1 MYRSL
6 QSTQFDC
13 ADKLFLCFM
22 KELKEPLLWVG
33 AVIFFVVF
41 NDISVFILTT
51 IFKIIG
57 VIIGLFIIILIAS
70 VIREYFKNFKFRIFR
85 RKNNGKYFLLY
96 GSNKRIKSTIET
108 ELIPVINVD
117 YKMIYTKR
125 GRVETELAD
134 HEWQYLLMKTNAVKY
149 PRLIKIV
156 DKEVKV
162 ESFYNEVYRLKMQ
175 EVSKEVYKKDV
186 LIKLNRIKNEQIKH

>member
-1 MYRSL
+1 
-6 QSTQFDC
+6 
-13 ADKLFLCFM
+13 M
-22 KELKEPLLWVG
+22 KELKEPLIWVG

-57 VIIGLFIIILIAS
+57 VIVALFVIILIVS
-70 VIREYFKNFKFRIFR
+70 LITEYFKNFKFKIFR

-108 ELIPVINVD
+108 ELMPVINVD

-186 LIKLNRIKNEQIKH
+186 LIKLNRIKNE